1 MGMQKEK
8 NNSNVK
14 AAVATLLIVFFSIAV
29 FIVSDMLF
37 PFRGF
42 AERKE
47 VLQSGFFLTAAMSS
61 IMLVL
66 SVYLVYTYVKDYVE
80 LKSGFTLGVLSAVV
94 AFMFFAITS
103 NPLLQHFLGVYG
115 KGGLFQMIPLF
126 FAMLSLAILAWVS
139 SK

>member
-1 MGMQKEK
+1 MEKEEGR

-14 AAVATLLIVFFSIAV
+14 AAIATVLIAFFSVAI
-29 FIVSDMLF
+29 FIFADMLM
-37 PFRGF
+37 PFRGL
-42 AERKE
+42 EDKKE
-47 VLQSGFFLTAAMSS
+47 FMQSGFFLVTAMSS

-66 SVYLVYTYVKDYVE
+66 AVYLVYTYVKDYVE

-94 AFMFFAITS
+94 AFMLFAITS

-126 FAMLSLAILAWVS
+126 FAMVSLAILAWVS